1 MHTVRMGEGGW
12 NRFPPGKFCLQ
23 KYNKTQNDVV
33 LLKILPKKPSFS
45 YISPKGS
52 IQMYYHAE

>member
-1 MHTVRMGEGGW
+1 MGEGGW